1 MQLPRTSK
9 IWGLHFQFNFVLN
22 CFLGGLLLALETLR
36 HHVYGKR
43 QTLVCT
49 TWPSS
54 PFTCRFL
61 FIISTHEKLVVSR
74 IFLSIGIVLSC
85 FYLLIF
91 YFEKFSTWIWR
102 LPFAIYVK
110 LNLSIT
116 SLTDESVGGRHNLF
130 RLNTKNR
137 KLVGWCSRG
146 RNSACLIG
154 YCSSISFVC
163 LFKKFQENNIRKRKC
178 SFAHLSRFLEVWWT
192 VCYFC
197 HIFFFYSIICRF
209 ILIIPC
215 LLQRQNI
222 EKRRPCYVF
231 YRLDN
236 LHEWAC
242 LYDTVCL
249 CEIDVLFSK
258 CKTSYHR
265 RQTIYLGT
273 NWIYLIT
280 VVIVYLL

>member
-91 YFEKFSTWIWR
+91 YFEKFSSWIWR

-197 HIFFFYSIICRF
+197 HIFFSI
-209 ILIIPC
+209 
-215 LLQRQNI
+215 
-222 EKRRPCYVF
+222 
-231 YRLDN
+231 
-236 LHEWAC
+236 
-242 LYDTVCL
+242 
-249 CEIDVLFSK
+249 VLFVVSYWLFPVYCYGK
-258 CKTSYHR
+258 ILKKEGHAVYFIAWIIYTSESVYMIR
-265 RQTIYLGT
+265 CAYAKSMYYLASVRLLTI
-273 NWIYLIT
+273 
-280 VVIVYLL
+280 VVKQYI